1 MEITRWAGTARG
13 RSRASALGEMLWLV
27 ANATDAR
34 GDFPAQVTE
43 TLANLDNT
51 LREAG
56 SHRSRL
62 LSVQVILQDIS
73 RKPEFEE
80 LWQGWIGPDPA
91 AWPQRCCFQAV
102 LTPGLLIEVTAVAAR
117 G

>member
-1 MEITRWAGTARG
+1 MEILRWAGSARG
-13 RSRASALGEMLWLV
+13 RSRASAFGETLWLV
-27 ANATDAR
+27 ANATDPS
-34 GDFPAQVTE
+34 GDFAKQAAE
-43 TLANLDNT
+43 TLSNLDAT
-51 LREAG
+51 LEGAG

-73 RKPEFEE
+73 GKQEFDD
-80 LWQGWIGPDPA
+80 LWQRWIGPDPA

-102 LTPGLLIEVTAVAAR
+102 LTPGLLIEITAVAAR